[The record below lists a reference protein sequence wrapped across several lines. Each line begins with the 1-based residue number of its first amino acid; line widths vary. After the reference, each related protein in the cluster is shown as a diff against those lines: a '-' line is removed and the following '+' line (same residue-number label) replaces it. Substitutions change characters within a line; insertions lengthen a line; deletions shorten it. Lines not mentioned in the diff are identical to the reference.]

1 MSEIIKTAAP
11 YPMHQAP
18 IDLDASRDS
27 IAGETLT
34 WGDTCYIGSDGLTY
48 KCLGVSGAASDR
60 ARGQVLWA
68 CSVGQRTRF
77 VPGVPWVYTSGLTPG
92 ADVYLSA
99 TVHGGLATT
108 PPYSRAPPMGYAY
121 TESQIVFYQP
131 GAIASTSSAPTTYS
145 ITTATDGATI
155 TFDLSTSVYQTV
167 VLGGNRTLAVSG
179 DVVGRPFTIILKQD
193 ATGSRTVTWWSGI
206 RWAGGS
212 APSLT
217 AMAAKEDT
225 LVFIKR
231 GNGDYMGFVS
241 GLNS

>member
-60 ARGQVLWA
+60 SKGQVLWA
-68 CSVGQRTRF
+68 AAPGERTRF
-77 VPGVPWVYTSGLTPG
+77 VSGIPWMYSSGLPKG

-99 TVHGGLATT
+99 SVPGGLATT
-108 PPYSRAPPMGYAY
+108 PPYSGSPPVGYAY
-121 TESQIVFYQP
+121 TDSQISFYQP
-131 GAIASTSSAPTTYS
+131 GAIASTSSAPITYS
-145 ITTATDGATI
+145 ITTATDGATV
-155 TFDLSTSVYQTV
+155 TFDLSTSVFQTV